1 MGRSR
6 NMPSRKKIFEYW
18 QDKLDNVYD
27 DNSCFKCGFGGKE
40 YNYAIVDRAHILS
53 VFDGGSD
60 DVENIHLLCS
70 NCHKKSE
77 PYSGR
82 MYYDWLKSDTEI
94 EFVKKIMLGWHLD
107 ESYIPE
113 ELSNR
118 FKICKENYINQFSEE
133 KYIDYI
139 NHLKESITG

>member
-27 DNSCFKCGFGGKE
+27 DNSCFKCGFGGEE
-40 YNYAIVDRAHILS
+40 YDYAMVDRAHILS
-53 VFDGGSD
+53 VFDGGTD

-82 MYYDWLKSDTEI
+82 IYYDWLKAKS
-94 EFVKKIMLGWHLD
+94 EFEFSMRIMLGWHLD
-107 ESYIPE
+107 ENYVPK
-113 ELSNR
+113 ELS
-118 FKICKENYINQFSEE
+118 FKFKAIKE
-133 KYIDYI
+133 DYI
-139 NHLKESITG
+139 NRNSEEEYIKFINSLESYV